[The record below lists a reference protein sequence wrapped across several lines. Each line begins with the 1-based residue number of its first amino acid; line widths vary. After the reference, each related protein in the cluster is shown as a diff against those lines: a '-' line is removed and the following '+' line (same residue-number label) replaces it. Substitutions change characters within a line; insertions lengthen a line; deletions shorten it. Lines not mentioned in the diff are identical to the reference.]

1 MKCIQAPW
9 LRRGLYVEVMSM
21 IYGHDGRCNPLL
33 FMGFGSEQEGTGGD
47 KRGKE
52 REEKYGV
59 SKAVC
64 CGKEGKNIAQ
74 ERESFCMERVL
85 RVQWELAAKVL
96 KNRKSRERKNGCRK
110 ARRKRTKWKK
120 KGGLFASNQREPKR
134 GSFVYGN

>member
-1 MKCIQAPW
+1 MDMTDAAIPSFLW
-9 LRRGLYVEVMSM
+9 VLGRNRR
-21 IYGHDGRCNPLL
+21 
-33 FMGFGSEQEGTGGD
+33 EQEGTRGD

-120 KGGLFASNQREPKR
+120 EGGLFASNQREPKR

>member
-1 MKCIQAPW
+1 M
-9 LRRGLYVEVMSM
+9 EVMSM

-96 KNRKSRERKNGCRK
+96 KKRKSRERKNGCRK

>member
-1 MKCIQAPW
+1 M
-9 LRRGLYVEVMSM
+9 EVMSM

-96 KNRKSRERKNGCRK
+96 KNRKSRERKSYSY
-110 ARRKRTKWKK
+110 RT
-120 KGGLFASNQREPKR
+120 S
-134 GSFVYGN
+134 

>member
-1 MKCIQAPW
+1 M
-9 LRRGLYVEVMSM
+9 
-21 IYGHDGRCNPLL
+21 
-33 FMGFGSEQEGTGGD
+33 
-47 KRGKE
+47 
-52 REEKYGV
+52 

-74 ERESFCMERVL
+74 EREFFCMERVL

-96 KNRKSRERKNGCRK
+96 KKRKSRERKNGCRK
-110 ARRKRTKWKK
+110 ARIKRMKWKK

>member
-1 MKCIQAPW
+1 M
-9 LRRGLYVEVMSM
+9 EVMSM

-96 KNRKSRERKNGCRK
+96 KKRKSRERKNGCRK
-110 ARRKRTKWKK
+110 ARRKRIKWNKR
-120 KGGLFASNQREPKR
+120 GGLFASNQREPKR

>member
-1 MKCIQAPW
+1 M
-9 LRRGLYVEVMSM
+9 EVMSM

-85 RVQWELAAKVL
+85 RVQWELVAKVL
-96 KNRKSRERKNGCRK
+96 KKRKSRERKNGCRK

-120 KGGLFASNQREPKR
+120 REGSFASNQREPKR